1 VLFNL
6 NSYASCFIIDC
17 DAVALHGDSALEQ
30 VDTPEWEVP
39 SGERKGTEASDSY
52 KFGLLAIRLFARDQ
66 SSRDASALRA
76 LSPEMG
82 RLAALSQDHDP
93 LRRPSPGSWV
103 AAIQAAAAFASSASA
118 TQTSP
123 SLPNRPQAVRMPPIG
138 AQPGTPLP
146 RRRGSGVKALVF
158 SGAGLAVL
166 VAIIVGMNAASNNT
180 ANFNPA
186 SGISSDGSVSD
197 TSSSGVDTSSSGS
210 DTSSSGS
217 DPSAQPTNVGIV
229 DIGDSVPGDST
240 ATAVAGIFN
249 TYFTG
254 INNKDYSTAVSV
266 FDPSGVINPN
276 SSSQVQHFADG
287 VSTTNDST
295 VTLVNIDPS
304 DGSTVQSAEVQF
316 TSHQQAGYG
325 PKDDPNS
332 TCTDWDVTYVLS
344 QDSSGNYLIQN
355 VSSSDDSSC

>member
-1 VLFNL
+1 
-6 NSYASCFIIDC
+6 
-17 DAVALHGDSALEQ
+17 
-30 VDTPEWEVP
+30 
-39 SGERKGTEASDSY
+39 
-52 KFGLLAIRLFARDQ
+52 
-66 SSRDASALRA
+66 
-76 LSPEMG
+76 
-82 RLAALSQDHDP
+82 
-93 LRRPSPGSWV
+93 
-103 AAIQAAAAFASSASA
+103 
-118 TQTSP
+118 
-123 SLPNRPQAVRMPPIG
+123 
-138 AQPGTPLP
+138 
-146 RRRGSGVKALVF
+146 
-158 SGAGLAVL
+158 
-166 VAIIVGMNAASNNT
+166 VAIIVGMNAANNNNNT

-186 SGISSDGSVSD
+186 SGISSGGSVSD

-217 DPSAQPTNVGIV
+217 DPSAQPANVGIV
-229 DIGDSVPGDST
+229 DIGDSVSGDSA
-240 ATAVAGIFN
+240 ATAVAGMFN

-276 SSSQVQHFADG
+276 SSSQVQHFASG

-295 VTLVNIDPS
+295 VTLVSIDPS

-355 VSSSDDSSC
+355 VTNSDDSSC